1 MKKEIYIEVTPK
13 LKAYIAVN
21 EIDVNYGARQLKRKL
36 QEIIENRIAEE
47 ILQGNLKKGQKIIF
61 DIKDK
66 EIFITKIYTRTIA
79 KRIN

>member
-1 MKKEIYIEVTPK
+1 MPSSIDIVGIPFSFMVTGI
-13 LKAYIAVN
+13 LRN
-21 EIDVNYGARQLKRKL
+21 CSS

-66 EIFITKIYTRTIA
+66 EIFITKI
-79 KRIN
+79 